1 VRSEKFFNGGATM
14 PKTKKPILVYVTVNL
29 RHGGDFGYSI
39 HGRHLDDVL
48 DDAKTRYPNASS
60 II

>member
-1 VRSEKFFNGGATM
+1 M

-29 RHGGDFGYSI
+29 RHGGDFGFSI
-39 HGRHLDDVL
+39 RGYHLDAVL
-48 DDAKTRYPNASS
+48 DGAKTRYPNASS

>member
-1 VRSEKFFNGGATM
+1 M

-39 HGRHLDDVL
+39 HGYHLDDVL

-60 II
+60 IMMTVVPE